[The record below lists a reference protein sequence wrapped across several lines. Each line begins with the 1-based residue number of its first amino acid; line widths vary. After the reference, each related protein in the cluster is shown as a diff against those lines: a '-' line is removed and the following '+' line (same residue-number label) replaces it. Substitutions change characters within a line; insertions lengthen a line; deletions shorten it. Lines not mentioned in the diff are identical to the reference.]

1 MLNRPLNAR
10 ETRAA
15 CGWILPRSNIKGE
28 ANGRGLD
35 WYIALRV
42 PDCCSELMPI
52 FAQTMQ
58 NATDPLNL

>member
-1 MLNRPLNAR
+1 MLNRPLNAK
-10 ETRAA
+10 ETA

-35 WYIALRV
+35 RYIALRV

-58 NATDPLNL
+58 NADDPVNL